1 MKISDVEV
9 SRHSEHSEYSLSWR
23 SGDARYH
30 VWLSTDGQ
38 YKVKPCIGN
47 SNQNRA
53 LYKTTENGPAARA
66 TISQLDISVPKN
78 KAMVL
83 DAMAEATAQHLFEKC
98 NADLL
103 EHEQAYLKKAHA
115 EYLIE
120 LQHKAGPEMYKVLKA
135 IAVFF
140 ARNLSMPLAPGAMI
154 SETGD
159 ELIVDEVN
167 RVVTLAEQGEGVP
180 L

>member
-30 VWLSTDGQ
+30 VWLSTDGR
-38 YKVKPCIGN
+38 YDVKPCIGN
-47 SNQNRA
+47 KTRS
-53 LYKTTENGPAARA
+53 LYKTPENGAASQ
-66 TISQLDISVPKN
+66 TKVSQLDINVPKN
-78 KAMVL
+78 KAMFQ

-103 EHEQAYLKKAHA
+103 EREQKMLAKCHA

-120 LQHKAGPEMYKVLKA
+120 LQHKAGPEMFTVLKQALIIVPMLKPETCVESDRANLIKA
-135 IAVFF
+135 I
-140 ARNLSMPLAPGAMI
+140 L
-154 SETGD
+154 D
-159 ELIVDEVN
+159 
-167 RVVTLAEQGEGVP
+167 VVRLAEQGEGVP